1 MTTIYPTGPRAT
13 PIINT
18 KRESHLEHLL
28 TLALPYIQREEL
40 STKTSQFT
48 RHLIEEITGQ
58 LRKGSE

>member
-1 MTTIYPTGPRAT
+1 MKTIYSNGARSA

-40 STKTSQFT
+40 STQTSQFT
-48 RHLIEEITGQ
+48 RHLIAEITGQ
-58 LRKGSE
+58 LKKGSE

>member
-1 MTTIYPTGPRAT
+1 MTTIYPNGPRAT
-13 PIINT
+13 PLINT

-40 STKTSQFT
+40 STQTSQFT

-58 LRKGSE
+58 LKKGSE